1 MTVALVLVSHSAAL
15 ARGVAE
21 LAAQMAPSVTI
32 LAAGGGDD
40 GGLGTS
46 FELISDALQRA
57 DNPDGT
63 VVLYDLGSAVL
74 TTETAVEFLDP
85 QDADRITVIDA
96 PLVEGTIAAAV
107 TAEGAGDRAAVAA
120 SARSAIGSFG
130 AGPDG
135 AAAVEQVAAGD
146 EGAGEEVAGGSSVPS
161 GGFGADQDD
170 ADIPAGIPD
179 SADVEVVNPLG
190 LHARPAAELAR
201 SLAGT
206 SATVRIGRPGGP
218 AVDLRSVLGVVGLA
232 VRGGDDV
239 RINVWG
245 PDAILV
251 LGRLVKLVRGGF
263 GEIAHHRAATVV
275 TRPEPSARMVD
286 GVVTATAG
294 SPGRAIGPLAR
305 LDALPE
311 TLPATADPAPRT
323 GRDRDIEEHRLDS
336 AIAAAA
342 KTLAGQGEFGQAH
355 AALVADP
362 KLRALTEQKL
372 ERGAPAA
379 WWDTVVQISRELEA
393 SDDELIASRGIDLR
407 EAGVAVLGELGVH
420 LDRIPDDLRGA
431 VVLAGELGPAEIPE
445 LVGRGAVAAVL
456 ATGSTTAHAVIVA
469 RGLGLPMVIRSGDV
483 LQSVAT
489 GTTLVVDGD
498 TGTVLVDPPR
508 EQREEIVSS
517 IAEQA
522 AVAERLRGEARRPV
536 VLAGGREVLVAANVG
551 SVADAIA
558 AVDNGADGIGLL
570 RTELLVL
577 DRDEYPDEDLQTA
590 NLVEILH
597 PMGDRPVVIRALDV
611 GGDKPLAT
619 LDVDARR
626 NGFLGVRGLRFLLEN
641 PEILR
646 TQLRAICRASFGH
659 HVSVM
664 APMVTVPHE
673 AKQWREAVASAVD
686 SLRADRLEFA
696 VPEQVGIM
704 VEVPAAALA
713 ADGFAGLVDFF
724 SVGSNDL
731 TSYTMAADRTEPGV
745 ADLLDPGSIAIRR
758 LLEQLC
764 AAAAAAHIPV
774 AVCGEMAGMDA
785 FAVDLVRLGVGE
797 LSMAPA
803 RIPQI
808 KALLRETLGGPAGVA
823 AGEAPDAEE

>member
-32 LAAGGGDD
+32 LAAGGGGD

-46 FELISDALQRA
+46 FDLISDALQRA

-74 TTETAVEFLDP
+74 TTETALEFLDP

-107 TAEGAGDRAAVAA
+107 TAEGSGDRAAVAA

-130 AGPDG
+130 AVPAGG
-135 AAAVEQVAAGD
+135 AAAEQVAAMD
-146 EGAGEEVAGGSSVPS
+146 GAAGGSDVPS

-170 ADIPAGIPD
+170 TDIPAGVPE

-232 VRGGDDV
+232 VRGSDDV

-245 PDAILV
+245 PDAVLV
-251 LGRLVKLVRGGF
+251 LGRLVKLIRGGF
-263 GEIAHHRAATVV
+263 GEITHHRAATVV

-311 TLPATADPAPRT
+311 TLPTTADPAPRT
-323 GRDRDIEEHRLDS
+323 GRDQDVENHRLDS

-342 KTLAGQGEFGQAH
+342 KILAGQGEFGQAH

-372 ERGAPAA
+372 ERGAAAA

-420 LDRIPDDLRGA
+420 LDRIPDDVRGA

-508 EQREEIVSS
+508 EQREQIVAS

-558 AVDNGADGIGLL
+558 AIDNGADGIGLL

-590 NLVEILH
+590 DLAEILH
-597 PMGDRPVVIRALDV
+597 PMGARPVVIRALDV

-641 PEILR
+641 PQILR

-745 ADLLDPGSIAIRR
+745 ADLLDPGSVAIRR

-764 AAAAAAHIPV
+764 AAAAAARIPV

-785 FAVDLVRLGVGE
+785 FAADLVRLGVGE

-808 KALLRETLGGPAGVA
+808 KALLREALGERAGVA
-823 AGEAPDAEE
+823 ADEPPDAEE